1 MILNRLSTLGI
12 ITFGMLSFA
21 ANSAQPDI
29 KFASKEY
36 GVTIGESRII
46 YPLDAAGVMVSVKNT
61 QDYPVLI
68 QSRIYDENKEKE
80 SEDPFV
86 VTPPLFRLDA
96 KQQNSLRIA
105 QAGGVFP
112 RDKESLKW
120 LCVKGIPPKDEDIW
134 VDDATNKQKFNPDKD
149 VGVFVQFAINN
160 CIKLLVRPNELK
172 GTPIQFAEKLSW
184 KVDGGKLIAEN
195 PSPFYM
201 NIGELTFGG
210 KSIPSH
216 YIPPKSTWAFDLP
229 KGLAG
234 ARNVSWRIIND
245 QGGLDRLYSKN
256 VTL

>member
-61 QDYPVLI
+61 KIIRFSFSLG
-68 QSRIYDENKEKE
+68 STTRIRKE

-134 VDDATNKQKFNPDKD
+134 VDDATISKIQSRQRCGS
-149 VGVFVQFAINN
+149 VRAI
-160 CIKLLVRPNELK
+160 
-172 GTPIQFAEKLSW
+172 
-184 KVDGGKLIAEN
+184 
-195 PSPFYM
+195 
-201 NIGELTFGG
+201 
-210 KSIPSH
+210 
-216 YIPPKSTWAFDLP
+216 
-229 KGLAG
+229 
-234 ARNVSWRIIND
+234 RN
-245 QGGLDRLYSKN
+245 
-256 VTL
+256 